1 MPLEIIHCAPGAHI
15 GEQITLSFLEQHL
28 NDGVV
33 LTNYY
38 HPDGQGT
45 LEIDLVLVNF
55 QGIWLI
61 EVKHWW
67 GEIKADDIYWLHN
80 RQKHRSPITSID
92 RKCKIVNSYLKS
104 LKFKNINIVGFVVL
118 SKGTQALSISD
129 SRSNRVF
136 GLNQDLIHALTSRD
150 FIYWPHNPTIKGEQ
164 IRQITQNLV
173 SRHIDP
179 EQKIVGNYRIV
190 AELTPGEN
198 FSVYEGQHLQIDN
211 RRARL
216 KKYHIQNIQNRKH
229 LDKNVKRFKRDM
241 EALSQLGLHPNI
253 VQAYD
258 FFPDADSDD
267 VYWLILEYVEGETL
281 QDILDNGVPLPFST
295 QVSYLLG
302 IASALDHCHKAGVA
316 HRNLSPQAIYFT
328 EDGIVKVSDFD
339 FARVPMS
346 GYTISMT
353 NQPLVINKYIAL
365 EQQTDPRSADHRAD
379 IFSLGVIWYDMAIS
393 PSPAET
399 TFINKIEQSD
409 LPIEAQ
415 ALMKQMLAT
424 RPIDRPQR
432 MSEII
437 EWFELFKG

>member
-1 MPLEIIHCAPGAHI
+1 
-15 GEQITLSFLEQHL
+15 
-28 NDGVV
+28 
-33 LTNYY
+33 
-38 HPDGQGT
+38 
-45 LEIDLVLVNF
+45 
-55 QGIWLI
+55 
-61 EVKHWW
+61 
-67 GEIKADDIYWLHN
+67 
-80 RQKHRSPITSID
+80 
-92 RKCKIVNSYLKS
+92 LKS

-190 AELTPGEN
+190 AVHFINEN
-198 FSVYEGQHLQIDN
+198 SLHLEDQHLQIDN